1 MAKTRTR
8 TRQKRQPVP
17 SVEERTWPPRWFGRV
32 TWLAIAVV
40 AAGGA
45 FFYAKKQALAPTEQV
60 TPPATG
66 LPRTPDYHALLVSP
80 TDARR
85 IVLGTHAGLYESN
98 DGGRSWRKG
107 PLAGNDAMNLVRTRS
122 GLLWA
127 AGHNV
132 LFSSADGGRTWTGVR
147 PNGLPGLDLH
157 GFAADPRDGRT
168 LYAAVAQEGLYR
180 SSDGGNTFE
189 LVTDEVGGNVFG
201 LAVTPTGRILAADP
215 KRGLRASDDGG
226 QTWKHVLPV
235 SMVGVAVNRSQ
246 QRRVLAT
253 GDGVYL
259 SSDAGLTWR
268 KVLSPPGGA
277 GPVAWARSDP
287 GVAYTVG
294 FDVRL
299 YRTADG
305 GESWR
310 PVG

>member
-1 MAKTRTR
+1 
-8 TRQKRQPVP
+8 V
-17 SVEERTWPPRWFGRV
+17 
-32 TWLAIAVV
+32 AIGVV
-40 AAGGA
+40 AAGLGLW
-45 FFYAKKQALAPTEQV
+45 FAKRQAEAPARQV
-60 TPPATG
+60 APPRIG
-66 LPRTPDYHALLVSP
+66 LPDTPDYHALLVSSS
-80 TDARR
+80 DARR
-85 IVLGTHAGLYESN
+85 IVLGTHAGLYESS

-132 LFSSADGGRTWTGVR
+132 LYSSADNGNTWKEVR
-147 PNGLPGLDLH
+147 PKGLPGLDLH

-201 LAVTPTGRILAADP
+201 LAVTRTGRILAADP
-215 KRGLRASDDGG
+215 KRGVRASDDGG
-226 QTWKHVLPV
+226 RTWKHVLPV

-246 QRRVLAT
+246 QGKVLAT

-287 GVAYTVG
+287 GVAYIVG